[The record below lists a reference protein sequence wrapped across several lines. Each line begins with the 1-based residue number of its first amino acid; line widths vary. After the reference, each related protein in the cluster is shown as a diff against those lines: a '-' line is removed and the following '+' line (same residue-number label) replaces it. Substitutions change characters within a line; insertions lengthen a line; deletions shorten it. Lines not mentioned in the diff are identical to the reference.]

1 VPPRAPETEILF
13 YDGHCA
19 LCHATVKFV
28 LRHDRGGAAFRFAPL
43 QGQTFAALVSPA
55 ERAGL
60 PDSMVLR
67 TADGQLLS
75 RSDAMNQIFHRLGG
89 GWKFLASILSVF
101 PRLIRDA
108 GYDFIARIRYRV
120 FGTRQDLCP
129 VVPAE
134 WRGRFDP

>member
-1 VPPRAPETEILF
+1 MPPRGPETEILF

-28 LRHDRGGAAFRFAPL
+28 LRHDRTGTTFRVAPL
-43 QGQTFAALVSPA
+43 QGQTFAAFVSP
-55 ERAGL
+55 EQRAGL

-67 TADGQLLS
+67 TADGALFA
-75 RSDAMNQIFHRLGG
+75 RSDAMNHIFRRLGG
-89 GWKFLASILSVF
+89 GWKILASILALF
-101 PRLIRDA
+101 PREIRDA

-129 VVPAE
+129 MVPAE

>member
-1 VPPRAPETEILF
+1 VPPRTPETEILF

-28 LRHDRGGAAFRFAPL
+28 LRHDSTGAAFRVAPL
-43 QGQTFAALVSPA
+43 QGETFATLISPA
-55 ERAGL
+55 ERAAL
-60 PDSMVLR
+60 PDSIVLR
-67 TADGQLLS
+67 TAAGALLS
-75 RSDAMNQIFHRLGG
+75 RSEAMNHIFRRLGG
-89 GWKFLASILSVF
+89 GWKFLASILALF
-101 PRLIRDA
+101 PRSIRDA

-134 WRGRFDP
+134 WRERFDP